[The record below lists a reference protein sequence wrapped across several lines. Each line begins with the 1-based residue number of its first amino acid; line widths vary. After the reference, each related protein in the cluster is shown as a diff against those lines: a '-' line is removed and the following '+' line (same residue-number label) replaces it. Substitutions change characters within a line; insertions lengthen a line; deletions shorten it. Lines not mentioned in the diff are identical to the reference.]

1 MITENDLRA
10 AIAECQGER
19 NPNANTCMKL
29 AAYYTI
35 LNNLYPETDKIEMPS
50 YSASPA
56 PASPVKETVDYY
68 SETEFGRAIEGKD
81 KAQVLALVDELM
93 STVEVINRRLYLGVM
108 RRLEEIP

>member
-56 PASPVKETVDYY
+56 PASPVKETVEYY
-68 SETEFGRAIEGKD
+68 SDTEFAEAIEGKNT
-81 KAQVLALVDELM
+81 ASVWAVIDELM
-93 STVEVINRRLYLGVM
+93 SVLEAIKPGLYKGVL
-108 RRLEEIP
+108 RKLREI

>member
-35 LNNLYPETDKIEMPS
+35 LQHLYPDDRHQ
-50 YSASPA
+50 YSFDSA
-56 PASPVKETVDYY
+56 PALVDNQKLLVDYQ
-68 SETEFGRAIEGKD
+68 SETEFGQAVHGRYSAD
-81 KAQVLALVDELM
+81 VFAVLDELA
-93 STVEVINRRLYLGVM
+93 STIQVIQPRLYSGLM
-108 RRLEEIP
+108 RKLNEIRV